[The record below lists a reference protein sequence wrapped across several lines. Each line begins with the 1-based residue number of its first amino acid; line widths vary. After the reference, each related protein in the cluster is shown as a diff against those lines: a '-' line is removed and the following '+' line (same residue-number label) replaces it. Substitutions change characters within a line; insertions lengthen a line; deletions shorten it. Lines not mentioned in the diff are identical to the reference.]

1 MKYIGIFRQYNGNSC
16 LCKRNCHYWK
26 HLQGNWR
33 STIQGVKWV
42 QLLQSKFLATEN
54 QFQNLWLIHLGVM
67 IFKRKYQALVKVKN
81 FAKSFLTIFRGLFWA
96 VTNGQN
102 SDIFFI
108 LWSIS
113 SHDPLSLQRLSIK
126 VWNWMCSCLQMQTK
140 LWDHGWLLQRLIESW
155 QFEFGPFK
163 QK

>member
-102 SDIFFI
+102 SDIFSFSDQYHLMI
-108 LWSIS
+108 HYHYRDWALKSEIECVAVYKCKPS
-113 SHDPLSLQRLSIK
+113 SGTT
-126 VWNWMCSCLQMQTK
+126 VGFYN
-140 LWDHGWLLQRLIESW
+140 G
-155 QFEFGPFK
+155 
-163 QK
+163 